1 MRRRNPQPT
10 ALPTHWSP
18 QEALAVFE
26 FLQALRE
33 QLWDLYGPEVQ
44 QAWRE
49 QVEGQYGPPPDFDPD
64 APF

>member
-1 MRRRNPQPT
+1 MRRRNPAPT

-33 QLWDLYGPEVQ
+33 QLWDLYGSEVQ

-49 QVEGQYGPPPDFDPD
+49 QVEEHCGPPPDFDPD
-64 APF
+64 ASF

>member
-1 MRRRNPQPT
+1 VRRRNTAPT

-33 QLWDLYGPEVQ
+33 QLWELYASDVQ

-49 QVEGQYGPPPDFDPD
+49 QVEEHYGPPPDFDPD

>member
-1 MRRRNPQPT
+1 MNWRNPAPVPM
-10 ALPTHWSP
+10 PTHWSP

-33 QLWDLYGPEVQ
+33 QLWVIYGCDVQ

-49 QVEGQYGPPPDFDPD
+49 RIEEHHGPPPDFDPD